1 MVAWTGT
8 LIYLTSGPDYD
19 GWRELNNQELA
30 VLRVLGVKER
40 LTNPTRSKVSS
51 HQSLLAVALAPTHPL
66 AS

>member
-19 GWRELNNQELA
+19 GWRELKGTNEELA
-30 VLRVLGVKER
+30 VLRVKER
-40 LTNPTRSKVSS
+40 LTDPTRSKVSS